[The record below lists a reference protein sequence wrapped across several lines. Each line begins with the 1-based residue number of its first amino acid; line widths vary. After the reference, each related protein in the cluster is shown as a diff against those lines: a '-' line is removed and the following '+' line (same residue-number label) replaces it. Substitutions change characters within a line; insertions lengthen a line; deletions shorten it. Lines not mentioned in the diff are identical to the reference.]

1 MQALGQ
7 AYYSKANVAVLGQGD
22 MNQMIQEVGQKPSL
36 LVAGLVCFAL
46 ACLSIWLVMKSR
58 SIKRMAMIFC
68 FFLFGAGFTSIHT
81 NNKMDKALAMPKNDL
96 YRIHFTGEP
105 RQAASMLTD
114 GFYEIASVEEN
125 EASYTITTTTDDD
138 AYPLTVSL
146 PKDSYHLEPAVKVSS
161 DSIADLQK
169 ALN

>member
-22 MNQMIQEVGQKPSL
+22 MNRMIQDVGQKPSL
-36 LVAGLVCFAL
+36 LVAALVCLAL
-46 ACLSIWLVMKSR
+46 ACLSIWLVMNSHSK
-58 SIKRMAMIFC
+58 KRMSLTFC

-81 NNKMDKALAMPKNDL
+81 NGKMDKALAMPKNDL
-96 YRIHFTGEP
+96 YSIHFTGEP
-105 RQAASMLTD
+105 KQSAAMLTD

-125 EASYTITTTTDDD
+125 ESSYTITTTTDDD

-146 PKDSYHLEPAVKVSS
+146 PKDSYHLEPAVKVGS
-161 DSIADLQK
+161 DTVADLK
-169 ALN
+169 MALN